1 MRNKRHFDYE
11 NHIRKSSEN
20 WIGHNFPEPFRSYL
34 PWFKDPLTFWEDE
47 QLSYK
52 GVEYLAIR
60 QDWGTWNGYVYVPS
74 GHKYENVHYDD
85 IPVSVHGGLTYA
97 GKWDDQFVI
106 GFDTNHMSDF
116 SPWGYYDQK
125 MIEDGIKNFKNL
137 MYVLD
142 QAQDLAKQIVRSG
155 KIES

>member
-1 MRNKRHFDYE
+1 MPLFYE
-11 NHIRKSSEN
+11 
-20 WIGHNFPEPFRSYL
+20 
-34 PWFKDPLTFWEDE
+34 
-47 QLSYK
+47 

-125 MIEDGIKNFKNL
+125 MIEDGIKNSNL
-137 MYVLD
+137 KYVLI
-142 QAQDLAKQIVRSG
+142 KRRIYRSKLPG
-155 KIES
+155 EKES